1 MLHLHNAKS
10 ERVIQEECFEFTIE
24 FVNVLIQRW
33 VFKEYLP
40 TFPDS

>member
-10 ERVIQEECFEFTIE
+10 EWVIQEYSELTIE

-33 VFKEYLP
+33 IFKEHLP